1 MRHYEGQ
8 TQKHLLMDT
17 PSLMKPIRYLALAG
31 GISLAGVACQ
41 SDDNVL
47 GDSDLA
53 YLIDAEADEVVDAL
67 VVTTTAEAREAE
79 EEFEEAGDAH
89 SFSGDCFTLIYPVEI
104 SYPDGSV
111 TTAESTEEVRA
122 QVREYLLA
130 DRRNRRRARRPTLVY
145 PVTVQLADGTLSEF
159 GSRLDFFAQ
168 VRECRPDFE
177 VCASLSFPAEVTV
190 GGALET
196 FETAEE
202 LRAAL
207 LAYRRANPR
216 GSRSE
221 LVWPQDFI
229 TLEGDTITFDSRQAY
244 RSFVTQC
251 RSERFDC
258 IGFAYPLT
266 VVNRDGVERAVNDR
280 AQLRRARSHAGP
292 GGRHR
297 LVFPLTAVVDGE
309 EVEVDSWEAL
319 REARVAC
326 RQ

>member
-1 MRHYEGQ
+1 MLTHNH
-8 TQKHLLMDT
+8 TLMHT
-17 PSLMKPIRYLALAG
+17 PSFMKPLQYLALAG
-31 GISLAGVACQ
+31 GIALAGVACQ
-41 SDDNVL
+41 SDDNDL

-67 VVTTTAEAREAE
+67 VVTTSTEAREAE
-79 EEFEEAGDAH
+79 EDFEEAGDAH
-89 SFSGDCFTLIYPVEI
+89 SFSGDCFTLVYPVDI

-130 DRRNRRRARRPTLVY
+130 DRRNLRRARRPTLVY

-159 GSRLDFFAQ
+159 NSRLDFFAQ
-168 VRECRPDFE
+168 IRECQPDFE
-177 VCASLSFPAEVTV
+177 PCASLLFPAEANV
-190 GGALET
+190 GGTVES

-207 LAYRRANPR
+207 LEYRRANPR
-216 GSRSE
+216 APRSE
-221 LVWPQDFI
+221 LVWPQEFV
-229 TLEGDTITFDSRQAY
+229 TLEGDTVTFDSRQAY
-244 RSFVTQC
+244 RGFVSQC

-266 VVNRDGVERAVNDR
+266 VVNRDGAERTVNNR